1 MSIDHAKL
9 LRLLHLVQQI
19 HGGDVIETIK
29 VFDTFEW
36 ELEKHF
42 FAEEKAIFTSYDPDN
57 IIEGYKMVPTLI
69 KDHTE
74 ILNTIRTLRRDI
86 LKRRPL
92 DFNHLTESLIEH
104 KKFEE
109 EEVYPKLDQ
118 ELTEEQKSKIIDRIT
133 QIA

>member
-69 KDHTE
+69 KEHTE
-74 ILNTIRTLRRDI
+74 ILNTIRILRREI
-86 LKRRPL
+86 IKHRPV
-92 DFNHLTESLIEH
+92 DFNHLSEALIAH
-104 KKFEE
+104 KNFEE
-109 EEVYPKLDQ
+109 NEVYPKLDQ
-118 ELTEEQKSKIIDRIT
+118 ELTEEQKRKIIDRIT